1 MIELKDIKKYKSFLP
16 LEMQRE
22 DIIYWITDLIDEKWQ
37 KQLWLNKFN
46 NQHIV
51 RYRFGNKNI
60 VQLYLKDKTWKE
72 IPINIWLM
80 FTSMDTKL
88 LNKECWDWIKK
99 ERELIGVIN
108 KKATV
113 QSKLNSSILDL

>member
-1 MIELKDIKKYKSFLP
+1 
-16 LEMQRE
+16 
-22 DIIYWITDLIDEKWQ
+22 
-37 KQLWLNKFN
+37 
-46 NQHIV
+46 
-51 RYRFGNKNI
+51 
-60 VQLYLKDKTWKE
+60 
-72 IPINIWLM
+72 
-80 FTSMDTKL
+80 MDTKL

>member
-1 MIELKDIKKYKSFLP
+1 
-16 LEMQRE
+16 
-22 DIIYWITDLIDEKWQ
+22 
-37 KQLWLNKFN
+37 LWLNKFN

-113 QSKLNSSILDL
+113 QSKLNNSILDL

>member
-22 DIIYWITDLIDEKWQ
+22 DIIYWITDLIDKKWQ

-46 NQHIV
+46 NQHVV

-80 FTSMDTKL
+80 FTSMDIKL